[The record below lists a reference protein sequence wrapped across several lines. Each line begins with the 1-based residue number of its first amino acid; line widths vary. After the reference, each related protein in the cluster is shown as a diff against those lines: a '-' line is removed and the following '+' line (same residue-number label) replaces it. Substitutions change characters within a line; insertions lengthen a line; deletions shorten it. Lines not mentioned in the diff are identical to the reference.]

1 MNRQERL
8 EINRAAWDAYQA
20 DYMRFNLMDR
30 PDFFDLLGNGEV
42 LLDDEVVELAGDV
55 AGMDLLDTCCAS
67 DAKQAFSW
75 ANLGAKVTAC
85 DISPTAI
92 DAARRSAERLG
103 LDIAFR
109 VADAQTLAQIAD
121 ESQDIVFA
129 TYLGWFED
137 IELAARTWTRVL
149 RPGGRL
155 LIDVQHPV
163 TNILDGSSDGL
174 KVEWP
179 YFDRSPEQYEFT
191 GTPLADLHGGWDGSM
206 PVFWFHHTLAD
217 ILNGVV
223 GAGLRIGRVLERPG
237 GGIAPEL
244 PGAVSI
250 LAWKPTPLSQDR

>member
-42 LLDDEVVELAGDV
+42 LLDDEVVELSGDV

-92 DAARRSAERLG
+92 DTARRSAERLG

-217 ILNGVV
+217 ILNGVG